1 MLSRL
6 NQLPQRTRPPSPSR
20 GAPCGARSPA
30 GRGALPSTHQV
41 KSLPLIQSSRL
52 AEPGA
57 CGCRPLGP
65 AGEAASLGAPRSPAP
80 GTPRRAGSRR
90 RRRLCGRWGLGTG
103 NGSALSLSPASL
115 SHLCWADSFCG
126 KSLTVKALGPDDP
139 SADDS
144 LATPRESKEQ
154 QEKGRF
160 FFFFPPWD
168 CFGISGSCIFP
179 YKF

>member
-1 MLSRL
+1 M
-6 NQLPQRTRPPSPSR
+6 
-20 GAPCGARSPA
+20 
-30 GRGALPSTHQV
+30 
-41 KSLPLIQSSRL
+41 PLIQSSRL

-90 RRRLCGRWGLGTG
+90 RRRLCGRWARLGQWVP
-103 NGSALSLSPASL
+103 LSPASL

-144 LATPRESKEQ
+144 LAPLRASSSRR
-154 QEKGRF
+154 KGAF
-160 FFFFPPWD
+160 FFFFPPWQWSFTAGRHPV
-168 CFGISGSCIFP
+168 CISSSLFKIS
-179 YKF
+179 K